1 MVATSMMSWSS
12 FQSRSSTDHGSG
24 EALQVYLIWSRG
36 YLVGH
41 EDWCVSNRRRFGGA
55 TLEED
60 TERKRVM
67 ENGAAPTHRCHS
79 DRSGP
84 VVKIGN
90 EAQLML
96 KNTCAPAHAA
106 TGPEKVT
113 AILRLMSDQCQSQA
127 MTKEAVGQRPCAAYG
142 ITGSGGLAD
151 ATAGFDGPTSAG
163 ITQNKRIRS

>member
-1 MVATSMMSWSS
+1 
-12 FQSRSSTDHGSG
+12 
-24 EALQVYLIWSRG
+24 
-36 YLVGH
+36 
-41 EDWCVSNRRRFGGA
+41 
-55 TLEED
+55 
-60 TERKRVM
+60 M

-151 ATAGFDGPTSAG
+151 ATLWTSHSMEQFR
-163 ITQNKRIRS
+163 TFMTCYMQVTWRWKSRH